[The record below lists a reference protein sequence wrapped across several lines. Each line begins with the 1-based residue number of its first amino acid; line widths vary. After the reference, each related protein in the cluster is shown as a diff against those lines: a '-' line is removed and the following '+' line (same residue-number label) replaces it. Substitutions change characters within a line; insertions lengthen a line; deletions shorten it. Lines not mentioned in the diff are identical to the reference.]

1 MCRIRA
7 AASAACSPGRT
18 SRVLHITNGDC
29 AVAVLSR
36 AVQGAF
42 LPWQDVLHEGPVHAG
57 IPLEDLSRRRAA
69 FIASA
74 GWAPR
79 VRVQESFIQRDA
91 ALHRSIEHEEVVLW
105 FEHDLYDQLQLIQLL
120 DWFGTHPHPRLTLV
134 CEPEYLGDMTPAR
147 AAELFRRRRPVSEAQ
162 LRAGSAA
169 WGAFGSSDPFRI
181 RTALLAELPFLG
193 AALQRLLEEYPWRGD
208 GLSRLER
215 QALEA
220 LRGGALP
227 FEELFARAH
236 QRREDP
242 VFLGDTVLAWHLERL
257 AREGFV
263 KKEMLWGLGERG
275 VAVLA
280 GEADAWA
287 QPRSARWLGGY
298 EVRDARVRW
307 DPALA
312 RLVRT

>member
-1 MCRIRA
+1 M
-7 AASAACSPGRT
+7 
-18 SRVLHITNGDC
+18 LHITNGDC

-74 GWAPR
+74 GWAPFAA
-79 VRVQESFIQRDA
+79 VQKQLMERNAQLQR
-91 ALHRSIEHEEVVLW
+91 SMEHEEVVLW

-120 DWFGTHPHPRLTLV
+120 DWFRLHPHPQLSLV
-134 CEPEYLGDMTPAR
+134 CEAEYLGDMTPAR
-147 AAELFRRRRPVSEAQ
+147 AAELFSRRRRVSDAQ

-181 RTALLAELPFLG
+181 RTAALAELPFLG

-242 VFLGDTVLAWHLERL
+242 VFLGDTVLQWHLDRL
-257 AREGFV
+257 VADRLLEDNWTWTPRGKAVMEG
-263 KKEMLWGLGERG
+263 K
-275 VAVLA
+275 
-280 GEADAWA
+280 ADAWA
-287 QPRSARWLGGY
+287 QPRSPRWLGGY

-312 RLVRT
+312 RLVRS

>member
-1 MCRIRA
+1 M
-7 AASAACSPGRT
+7 
-18 SRVLHITNGDC
+18 LHITNGDC
-29 AVAVLSR
+29 AVAVLAR

-74 GWAPR
+74 GWAPL

-91 ALHRSIEHEEVVLW
+91 VLLGSIQHEEVVLW

-120 DWFGTHPHPRLTLV
+120 DWFQIRPHPRLSLV
-134 CEPEYLGDMTPAR
+134 CEAEYLGDMTPAR
-147 AAELFRRRRPVSEAQ
+147 AAELFSRRRPVSDAQ

-181 RTALLAELPFLG
+181 RTDVSAELPFLG

-257 AREGFV
+257 ARDGFV
-263 KKEMLWGLGERG
+263 KKEMLWRLGERG
-275 VAVLA
+275 EAVLA

-287 QPRSARWLGGY
+287 QPRGARWLGGY